1 MSRNR
6 HHPVRLAKGG
16 KRLAPDKREGVG
28 LIATAGMAAV
38 VALISILCIAFGGV
52 AVADEDVTGER
63 VESQDLAVLMVPL
76 VESWDLEA
84 ADEPQ
89 RIEEALVA
97 QGYFRNDVPLTYE
110 EQDYLHTACEEA
122 QIPYA
127 LALAMIQQ
135 ETQFRNMVG
144 DGGDSEGYMEQ
155 ERKRR
160 EAEEAARK
168 AAEEETRRKLEEA
181 SALDK
186 EGKTEEAEA
195 ALTEAEIM
203 ETAGRAVFVPS
214 SVPKAKG
221 VSASAD
227 WEITGIDSKAV
238 PLSINGAELRP
249 VDKAAVMRL
258 IRASKGTIQIP
269 GITYRETKKL
279 SFSKK

>member
-84 ADEPQ
+84 DDEPQ

-110 EQDYLHTACEEA
+110 EQD
-122 QIPYA
+122 
-127 LALAMIQQ
+127 
-135 ETQFRNMVG
+135 
-144 DGGDSEGYMEQ
+144 
-155 ERKRR
+155 
-160 EAEEAARK
+160 
-168 AAEEETRRKLEEA
+168 
-181 SALDK
+181 
-186 EGKTEEAEA
+186 
-195 ALTEAEIM
+195 
-203 ETAGRAVFVPS
+203 
-214 SVPKAKG
+214 
-221 VSASAD
+221 
-227 WEITGIDSKAV
+227 
-238 PLSINGAELRP
+238 
-249 VDKAAVMRL
+249 
-258 IRASKGTIQIP
+258 
-269 GITYRETKKL
+269 
-279 SFSKK
+279 

>member
-84 ADEPQ
+84 AAEPQ

-144 DGGDSEGYMEQ
+144 DGGDSEGYMQVQRRWHEDRM
-155 ERKRR
+155 ERLGVEDLMEPFSNFRVGCDFM
-160 EAEEAARK
+160 AELLAQYPME
-168 AAEEETRRKLEEA
+168 
-181 SALDK
+181 D
-186 EGKTEEAEA
+186 
-195 ALTEAEIM
+195 ALTAYNSGHPGSGRYSRKVMESYEAWKEVVGDGIS
-203 ETAGRAVFVPS
+203 GL
-214 SVPKAKG
+214 KG
-221 VSASAD
+221 
-227 WEITGIDSKAV
+227 
-238 PLSINGAELRP
+238 
-249 VDKAAVMRL
+249 
-258 IRASKGTIQIP
+258 
-269 GITYRETKKL
+269 
-279 SFSKK
+279 

>member
-144 DGGDSEGYMEQ
+144 DGGDSEGYMS
-155 ERKRR
+155 R
-160 EAEEAARK
+160 
-168 AAEEETRRKLEEA
+168 
-181 SALDK
+181 
-186 EGKTEEAEA
+186 
-195 ALTEAEIM
+195 
-203 ETAGRAVFVPS
+203 
-214 SVPKAKG
+214 
-221 VSASAD
+221 
-227 WEITGIDSKAV
+227 
-238 PLSINGAELRP
+238 
-249 VDKAAVMRL
+249 
-258 IRASKGTIQIP
+258 GTP
-269 GITYRETKKL
+269 ATV
-279 SFSKK
+279 